1 MIENEGYTAAH
12 YKGAKEMQEA
22 LGLNDD
28 QLIVKWNI
36 PEDETAKDA
45 AMDLADQGCQI
56 VFANSFGHES
66 YVIEAAKNIRS
77 SVLSRNGFQAA
88 GSGLSN
94 MHNFFYIIFV
104 GTLRIWCSCRL

>member
-1 MIENEGYTAAH
+1 
-12 YKGAKEMQEA
+12 MQEA

-66 YVIEAAKNIRS
+66 YVIEAAKRISGS
-77 SVLSRNGFQAA
+77 SVLSRNRFPGSRQRTFQYAQ
-88 GSGLSN
+88 LL
-94 MHNFFYIIFV
+94 HIYF
-104 GTLRIWCSCRL
+104 